1 MINKNKLLII
11 RLLPF
16 CIFLLA
22 IKNPLAAISEGEL
35 LFTQNKTRE
44 ALPLLEADIAAGRA
58 SGDAYNYLGLAY
70 FQLGEYTKSV
80 EAFDNALK
88 SPLTNKAVIQYNKG
102 NSHYALK
109 DYAAASKCFT
119 LAIEADKKN
128 SKAFLNRANTYLQMK
143 RYIEAI
149 SDYTNFLKLDP
160 KNPQRT
166 KIIKLIG
173 LLKEEQ
179 KRLDAEA
186 AAQKKLTEEYSDN
199 PDFYENLALDELF
212 YDEPYF
218 YSGNGD
224 DSELYKDEYFGA
236 DKKSGMEVEALSP
249 EQQKM
254 VLEDEAILEEG
265 RIAEEAR
272 KERLRIESEI
282 KIPEK
287 EGEENPLPEAEKI
300 SDEKADELFVTE

>member
-11 RLLPF
+11 RFLPL
-16 CIFLLA
+16 CIFVLA

-35 LFTQNKTRE
+35 LFTQNRTRE

-70 FQLGEYTKSV
+70 FQLGEYKKSV
-80 EAFDNALK
+80 EAFDDALK
-88 SPLTNKAVIQYNKG
+88 SPLTNKAVIYYNKG

-109 DYAAASKCFT
+109 DYAAASKSFT

-199 PDFYENLALDELF
+199 PDFYENMALDELF
-212 YDEPYF
+212 YDDPYF
-218 YSGNGD
+218 YSATGD
-224 DSELYKDEYFGA
+224 DSEPYRDEYFGA
-236 DKKSGMEVEALSP
+236 DKKSGREEEALSA

-254 VLEDEAILEEG
+254 LIEDAAILEEG

-272 KERLRIESEI
+272 KERLKIEGGI
-282 KIPEK
+282 KNPEK
-287 EGEENPLPEAEKI
+287 SAEDNSSEGEKIIEERAEPV
-300 SDEKADELFVTE
+300 SE

>member
-11 RLLPF
+11 RFLPL
-16 CIFLLA
+16 CIFVLA

-35 LFTQNKTRE
+35 LFTQNRTRE

-70 FQLGEYTKSV
+70 FQLGEYKKSV

-88 SPLTNKAVIQYNKG
+88 SPLTNKAVIYYNKG

-109 DYAAASKCFT
+109 DYAAASKSFT

-199 PDFYENLALDELF
+199 PDFYENMALDELF
-212 YDEPYF
+212 YDDPYF
-218 YSGNGD
+218 YSATGD
-224 DSELYKDEYFGA
+224 DSELYRDEYFGA
-236 DKKSGMEVEALSP
+236 DKKTGREEEALSA

-254 VLEDEAILEEG
+254 LMEDAAILEEG

-272 KERLRIESEI
+272 KERLKIEGGIKNSE
-282 KIPEK
+282 KSAEDNSS
-287 EGEENPLPEAEKI
+287 EGEKIIEERAEPV
-300 SDEKADELFVTE
+300 SE

>member
-11 RLLPF
+11 RFLPL
-16 CIFLLA
+16 CIFVLA

-70 FQLGEYTKSV
+70 FQLGEYKKSV

-88 SPLTNKAVIQYNKG
+88 SPLTNKAVIYYNKG

-109 DYAAASKCFT
+109 DYAAASKSFT

-186 AAQKKLTEEYSDN
+186 AAQKKLTEEYSEN
-199 PDFYENLALDELF
+199 PDFYENMALDELF
-212 YDEPYF
+212 YDDPYF
-218 YSGNGD
+218 YSATGD
-224 DSELYKDEYFGA
+224 DSEPYRDEYFGA
-236 DKKSGMEVEALSP
+236 DKKSGREEEALSA

-254 VLEDEAILEEG
+254 LMEDAAILEEG

-272 KERLRIESEI
+272 KERLKIEGGI
-282 KIPEK
+282 KNPEK
-287 EGEENPLPEAEKI
+287 NAEDNSSEDEKI
-300 SDEKADELFVTE
+300 IEERAEPVSE